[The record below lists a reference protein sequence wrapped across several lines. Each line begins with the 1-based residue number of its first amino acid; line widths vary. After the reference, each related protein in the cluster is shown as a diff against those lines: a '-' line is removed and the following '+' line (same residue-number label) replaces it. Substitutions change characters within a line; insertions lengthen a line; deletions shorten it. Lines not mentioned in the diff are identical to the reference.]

1 MTLLQTRV
9 EDKVARLFKRAAR
22 HRNMSQYELLGEL
35 VKDAA
40 AMQEPQGWE
49 NHRQWLAAR
58 RRSPLPKNAVLQ
70 TREDE
75 DR

>member
-9 EDKVARLFKRAAR
+9 DDQVASQFRQAAKAR
-22 HRNMSQYELLGEL
+22 GMSKYELLGEL
-35 VKDAA
+35 VRQVATGSKEGWKEHWTRMQAA
-40 AMQEPQGWE
+40 
-49 NHRQWLAAR
+49 NRK
-58 RRSPLPKNAVLQ
+58 PLKQNAVLQ